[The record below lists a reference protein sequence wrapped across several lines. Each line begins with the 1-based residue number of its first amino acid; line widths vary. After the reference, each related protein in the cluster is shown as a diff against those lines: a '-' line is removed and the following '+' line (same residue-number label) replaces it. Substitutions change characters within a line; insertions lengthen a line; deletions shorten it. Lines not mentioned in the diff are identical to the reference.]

1 MTVRPLT
8 LDRLVITD
16 LRNLAGVTLEPAQV
30 NVISGNNGQGKTSVL
45 EGIYL
50 LATTKSFRTSR
61 MSDLVRHDHKIGNA
75 KGVFVEHWET
85 GPIERNQS
93 VGLSGGRRTVRLDG
107 EAPPSMSHYATRSP
121 VVVFDP
127 QQMTLSTGPASERRT
142 LLDRV
147 TLFTQPE
154 VAGHRSRY
162 NRALKER
169 SKLLGMRWPHLDDSS
184 ELDAY
189 ESLLAEHGAAITR
202 GRAQACDRLS
212 EVMKTAFAEIA
223 APDLSLGVDYA
234 PGGSPDREEAFDTLR
249 QSRRADGQRRR
260 TGFGPH
266 RDDLTFT
273 LDDHPA
279 RVVASQGQHRAIT
292 LALKLAELR
301 CIATSRGVQPILLL
315 DDVSSELDADR
326 SAALFAHLSRTQSQ
340 IFLTTT
346 RRELIVT
353 SPDAERRDWRI
364 EGGEIALVSSA

>member
-8 LDRLVITD
+8 LDRLVVAD
-16 LRNLAGVTLEPAQV
+16 LRNLSGVTLDPGRV

-50 LATTKSFRTSR
+50 LATTKSFRTAR
-61 MSDLVRHDHKIGNA
+61 LSDLVRHGHKIA
-75 KGVFVEHWET
+75 SVKGTFTEHWT
-85 GPIERNQS
+85 SAPIERKQS
-93 VGLSGGRRTVRLDG
+93 VGLSGGRRTVRLDQ
-107 EAPPSMSHYATRSP
+107 EPPSSMSHYATRSP

-127 QQMTLSTGPASERRT
+127 QQMTLSTGPASARRT

-154 VAGHRSRY
+154 ISGHRGRY

-169 SKLLGMRWPHLDDSS
+169 SRLLSLRWPHLDPCP
-184 ELDAY
+184 ELDVY

-202 GRAQACDRLS
+202 GRTQACNQLAES
-212 EVMKTAFAEIA
+212 MKEAFDDIA
-223 APDLSLGVDYA
+223 APDLYLEVSYA
-234 PGGSPDREEAFDTLR
+234 PGGTDDREAAARMLR
-249 QSRRADGQRRR
+249 DARRVDAQRKR

-266 RDDLTFT
+266 RDDLTFE
-273 LDDHPA
+273 LDGHSA

-326 SAALFAHLSRTQSQ
+326 SAALFNHLRRTQSQ

-353 SPDAERRDWRI
+353 APDADRRDYRI
-364 EGGEIALVSSA
+364 EGGEIAVVSSV